1 MKTLILNALL
11 AISTFPAARSASD
24 LHVGAAAVE
33 CIADDSMPIAGSI
46 LPGKVKGQ
54 EGKLRVVAV
63 VLEKPGQGKLA
74 IVACDILM
82 ITRDLLD
89 PVVQQIE
96 KATGIPGER
105 VLINCTHTH
114 HAPSAV
120 RLHGYDRV
128 PAFCEEVQ
136 RKIVQAVTAANTNLS
151 KDGCEFLFHLGHEE
165 TVGMNSRLMLGDR
178 TIYWT
183 GDRSDEVRP
192 TGPFDSELPVLAFR
206 DSNQQLKAL
215 LFNHSTHTIGVLT
228 GAKRSPSFYGLAAQE
243 LEAELG
249 GITSFIEGAS
259 GSTHNLSGAAPVPVA
274 IKRIKDAVN
283 LALSKAQPRAVDRL
297 AAIKRPFTFKVR
309 HFDEA
314 KEDAAITAYTE
325 KRMSPRA
332 ASTIEVFRKMRA
344 DLAPQQGEERTTW
357 LQVTRLGD
365 VALVGI
371 PAEFFTKLGLDIKNR
386 SPFPQTYIAELANDW
401 IGYVPDQDAFKLGGY
416 QVWTGF
422 HSYCEPG
429 TGERIVET
437 IIEMLNELRR

>member
-1 MKTLILNALL
+1 MKTHLLIALL
-11 AISTFPAARSASD
+11 ATGTLCTARGETD
-24 LHVGAAAVE
+24 LHVGAAAAE
-33 CIADDSMPIAGSI
+33 FIADDSMHIGGSI
-46 LPGKVKGQ
+46 LPGKAQGQ
-54 EGKLRVVAV
+54 EGKLRAVAV
-63 VLEKPGQGKLA
+63 VLEKPGHGKLA

-96 KATGIPGER
+96 KATGIPSER

-114 HAPSAV
+114 HAPSTV
-120 RLHGYDRV
+120 RVHGYDRI
-128 PAFCEEVQ
+128 PAFCEEVG
-136 RKIVQAVTAANTNLS
+136 RKIVQAVTDANANLS
-151 KDGCEFLFHLGHEE
+151 KDGCEFLFHLGHEAS
-165 TVGMNSRLMLGDR
+165 VGMNSRLMLGDQ

-183 GDRSDEVRP
+183 GDRGDEVRP
-192 TGPFDSELPVLAFR
+192 TGPFDPELPVLVFR
-206 DSNQQLKAL
+206 DSNQRFKAL
-215 LFNHSTHTIGVLT
+215 LFNHSTHTIGVL
-228 GAKRSPSFYGLAAQE
+228 GGGKRSPSFYGLAAQE

-259 GSTHNLSGAAPVPVA
+259 GSTHNISGLAPVPVA
-274 IKRIKDAVN
+274 IKRLKNAVN
-283 LALSKAQPRAVDRL
+283 LALSKAEPRAVDKL

-314 KEDAAITAYTE
+314 QEDAAVVAYTE
-325 KRMSPRA
+325 KRMQPRA
-332 ASTIEVFRKMRA
+332 TSTIDVFRKMRA
-344 DLAPQQGEERTTW
+344 ELAPRQGEERTTW
-357 LQVTRLGD
+357 LQVARIGG
-365 VALVGI
+365 VAIVGI

-437 IIEMLNELRR
+437 VIGMLNELH